1 MHSRL
6 KNTNIF
12 QRGFTYVEA
21 LISVIITAILVGAL
35 MNVIGI
41 ATNVSEEV
49 RNDNNLL
56 QQTHFAMERMVSVT
70 SRTRNLLLPY
80 ADKPASNWP
89 EHIREETVPASP
101 PIGDS
106 VKATAVLAVT
116 LPADID
122 LDGDGF
128 PDADDDEDGLIDED
142 LPNDICNDFAPGI
155 YLIDDDGDGLVDEDS
170 FFEWND
176 DETLFN
182 YNEDPIDGIDNDG
195 DNNIDEDP
203 GADNNEDGCSGLCGV
218 DDDADGSVDEA
229 NVEDDDEDGQKNEDW
244 YNVVVFYLD
253 NGVLKE
259 RMSVPWDETGVGGI
273 TGRDFITSDLA
284 ANVTHFRVERIPAAS
299 GATQLVDLFLELTNP
314 QTGERYS
321 LHSQVRV
328 GGAL

>member
-49 RNDNNLL
+49 RNDNDLL
-56 QQTHFAMERMVSVT
+56 QQTHFAMERMVSIT

-176 DETLFN
+176 DETLTV

-203 GADNNEDGCSGLCGV
+203 GEDSNADGCSGICGV

-229 NVEDDDEDGQKNEDW
+229 NVNDDDEDGQQNEDW

-253 NGVLKE
+253 NGVLVE
-259 RMSVPWDETGVGGI
+259 RMPVPWDESGVGGI
-273 TGRDFITSDLA
+273 TGRDFITSNLA
-284 ANVTHFRVERIPAAS
+284 ENVTHFRVERVPAAT
-299 GATQLVDLFLELTNP
+299 GATQLVDIYLELTNP

-321 LHSQVRV
+321 LQSQVRV